1 MIYTV
6 IESINLKKLKLL
18 TNDLFEIKHKHIIE
32 NILVSKFDIL
42 KKMFCIL
49 YIHF

>member
-18 TNDLFEIKHKHIIE
+18 TNDLFDLHIIE